1 MIELARKAIADSLEV
16 HRKLVGFE
24 GVVTEAA
31 EAMSRSLRAGGTV
44 YWCGNGGSAAD
55 AQHLAAEYLVRY
67 AKTRRPLAAVAL
79 TTDTSILT
87 AAANDLGYEQIFA
100 RQVEALC
107 GAGDLLVLHSTSGK
121 SLNLL
126 AAARAARTK
135 GAGTV
140 AFLGSGGGPLAGL
153 VNTAIVVPSDAT
165 GRVQV
170 LHLALEHLIVELVE
184 EAMVYCLAYRKTSQ
198 SGRLK
203 GYDIIAVS
211 KTPF

>member
-1 MIELARKAIADSLEV
+1 VSRARVERELDELARLAAASKSLGDQV
-16 HRKLVGFE
+16 A
-24 GVVTEAA
+24 GVASRYAA
-31 EAMSRSLRAGGTV
+31 VLKGGGTL
-44 YWCGNGGSAAD
+44 YFCGNGGSAAD

-67 AKTRRPLAAVAL
+67 AKARRPLAAVAL

-121 SLNLL
+121 SPNLL

-153 VNTAIVVPSDAT
+153 VDTAIVVPSDAT
-165 GRVQV
+165 GRIQI

-184 EAMVYCLAYRKTSQ
+184 DALLPSA
-198 SGRLK
+198 
-203 GYDIIAVS
+203 
-211 KTPF
+211 